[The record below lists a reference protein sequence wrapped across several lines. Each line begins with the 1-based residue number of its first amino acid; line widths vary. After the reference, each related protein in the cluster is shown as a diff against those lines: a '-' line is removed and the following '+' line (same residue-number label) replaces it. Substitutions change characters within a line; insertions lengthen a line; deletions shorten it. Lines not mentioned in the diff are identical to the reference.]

1 MVILFHFQLP
11 DWYNPF
17 YFTAVTLLY
26 TNSALNPVLYG
37 GLNDNFRSGLKNL
50 INSIFRRKR
59 ILTNS
64 NGVTRN
70 SVISTIHDNRRNSE
84 VNILSDLHLDPKETT
99 KKKISYGNPLYEEE
113 KSSEWRSKSKLV
125 SAQKAP
131 SFFIPLIYN
140 VNRFLPSTGAIKGTY
155 FRKCWDFKKKRIIH
169 REWIY
174 LPMLYCSSSYTVFHF
189 INWYGHENFRFFVL
203 IFYLPHFDHI

>member
-155 FRKCWDFKKKRIIH
+155 FRKCWDFKKK
-169 REWIY
+169 ELSTENESIY
-174 LPMLYCSSSYTVFHF
+174 LCCIVH
-189 INWYGHENFRFFVL
+189 H
-203 IFYLPHFDHI
+203 HIPYFTL